1 MPKFD
6 ASTGEC
12 WVRVY
17 REGVAAAVGHDL
29 VFNVG
34 EFSVQVD
41 PANASVRAQFKAD
54 SLRVL
59 GTPAEVDD
67 GEAPGIGGLSA
78 RDKSKIEDNLQKKVL
93 QTQRFAVISFESTH
107 VTTPVGHDGHHAFE
121 VHGTLSLHGV
131 ERAIRVAVTTQADA
145 SVARVRLHQPDF
157 GIAPFRAL
165 MGALKVRADVDI
177 ELRLPLGKDALSGL
191 AGGAA

>member
-1 MPKFD
+1 
-6 ASTGEC
+6 
-12 WVRVY
+12 
-17 REGVAAAVGHDL
+17 
-29 VFNVG
+29 VG

-78 RDKSKIEDNLQKKVL
+78 RDKSKIEQNLQKKVL
-93 QTQRFAVISFESTH
+93 ETHRFAVISFESTA
-107 VTTPVGHDGHHAFE
+107 VSLRAGHNEAQVRGK
-121 VHGTLSLHGV
+121 LSMHGV
-131 ERAIRVAVTTQADA
+131 EREIRVAVQPGAQE

-165 MGALKVRADVDI
+165 MGALKVGAHVDI
-177 ELRLPLGKDALSGL
+177 ELRLPLGEDALKGV
-191 AGGAA
+191 ADGEG

>member
-6 ASTGEC
+6 ASTGQC

-29 VFNVG
+29 VLSVG
-34 EFSVQVD
+34 EFWVEID
-41 PANASVRAQFKAD
+41 APNPGIRARFQAD

-59 GTPAEVDD
+59 GTQSEVD
-67 GEAPGIGGLSA
+67 APGAPGGGLSA
-78 RDKSKIEDNLQKKVL
+78 RDKSKIEQNLQKKVL
-93 QTQRFAVISFESTH
+93 ETHRFAVISFESTA
-107 VTTPVGHDGHHAFE
+107 VSLRAGHNEAQVRGK
-121 VHGTLSLHGV
+121 LSMHGV
-131 ERAIRVAVTTQADA
+131 EREIRVAVQPGAQE

-165 MGALKVRADVDI
+165 MGALKVGAHVDI
-177 ELRLPLGKDALSGL
+177 ELRLPLGEDALKGV
-191 AGGAA
+191 ADGEG